1 MKKYDKY
8 DAVDLALEDNQAV
21 LDINEDELFV
31 PVTLDEKESEHIA
44 KESYSY
50 WKSVLRVFIR
60 KPSAIIAI
68 TSLFLIIALSLIVPI
83 LTPAEYLRADG
94 TFATNIP
101 IRDLAP
107 GEEGV
112 DGVSHFWGTDSI
124 GRDLFYITWTGAR
137 KSLVLAMISTTII
150 VIIGTLFG
158 LIWGFFR
165 KLDPF
170 FVELYNLISNIPAL
184 LVYMLLAT
192 IFMQRFPTMP
202 AEIRLIIALTM
213 TSWIG
218 LARFLRNQIIIINN
232 REYNIASRALG
243 TPGFRIMFKNL
254 LPYILA
260 VIITNATLT
269 IPGMISSEVT
279 MSFFGVGLDSAT
291 ASIGALL
298 ELGRTNFM
306 LKPWQLLAPAG
317 VLAFIIFAFFLLGTS
332 LSDALDPKKHR

>member
-8 DAVDLALEDNQAV
+8 DSTDVLVENSQVV

-31 PVTLDEKESEHIA
+31 PVTLDETESEHIA

-68 TSLFLIIALSLIVPI
+68 VSLLIIIGFSLIVPMV
-83 LTPAEYLRADG
+83 TPAEYLREDG
-94 TFATNIP
+94 TFATFIP
-101 IRDLAP
+101 VRDLAP
-107 GEEGV
+107 GEIGV
-112 DGVSHFWGTDSI
+112 DGQSHVWGTDSI
-124 GRDLFYITWTGAR
+124 GRDLFYITWAGAR
-137 KSLVLAMISTTII
+137 KSLALAMISTTII
-150 VIIGTLFG
+150 VIVGTIFG
-158 LIWGFFR
+158 LMWGFFR

-170 FVELYNLISNIPAL
+170 FVELYNLISNIPSL
-184 LVYMLLAT
+184 LIYMLLAT
-192 IFMQRFPTMP
+192 IFMQRFPTMA
-202 AEIRLIIALTM
+202 AEVRLIIALTL

-243 TPGFRIMFKNL
+243 TPGYRIMFKNL

-298 ELGRTNFM
+298 ELGRTNFV
-306 LKPWQLLAPAG
+306 LRPWQLLAPAG
-317 VLAFIIFAFFLLGTS
+317 VLAFIIFAFFLMGTS

>member
-8 DAVDLALEDNQAV
+8 DSTDILVENNQAV
-21 LDINEDELFV
+21 MDINEDELFI
-31 PVTLDEKESEHIA
+31 PVTIDEKESEHIA

-50 WKSVLRVFIR
+50 WKSVFRVFIR

-68 TSLFLIIALSLIVPI
+68 ISLTLIVACALIIPTI
-83 LTPAEYLRADG
+83 TPQEFLRPDG
-94 TFATNIP
+94 TFATSIP
-101 IRDLAP
+101 IKDLAP
-107 GEEGV
+107 GGK
-112 DGVSHFWGTDSI
+112 HIWGTDNV

-137 KSLVLAMISTTII
+137 KSLTLAMISTSVVVIVGTI
-150 VIIGTLFG
+150 FG

-170 FVELYNLISNIPAL
+170 FVELYNLISNIPSL
-184 LVYMLLAT
+184 LIYMLLAT
-192 IFMQRFPTMP
+192 IFMQRFPTMA
-202 AEIRLIIALTM
+202 AEVRLVIALTV

-243 TPGFRIMFKNL
+243 TPGYRIMFKNL

-298 ELGRTNFM
+298 ENGRTNF
-306 LKPWQLLAPAG
+306 LLRPWQLLAPAG
-317 VLAFIIFAFFLLGTS
+317 VLAFIIFAFFLMGIS